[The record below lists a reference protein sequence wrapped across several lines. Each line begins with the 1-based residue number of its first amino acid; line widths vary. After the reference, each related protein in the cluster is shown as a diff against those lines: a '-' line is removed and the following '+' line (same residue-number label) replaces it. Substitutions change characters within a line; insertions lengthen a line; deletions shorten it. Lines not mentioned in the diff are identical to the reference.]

1 MSGGEASAIYERI
14 VTEDGRKLNE
24 DLVGA
29 YLDNVWLS
37 GLTPMIMT
45 DYESN
50 LRIFATLLS
59 KPGVEASKA
68 DLRAFVAYLKDKG
81 RPPEDHRPVLQCYLQ
96 FLRLLC
102 LYQIVRAGAWRL
114 Q

>member
-14 VTEDGRKLNE
+14 VTEDERKLNE
-24 DLVGA
+24 ELVGA

-59 KPGVEASKA
+59 KSGVEATKA
-68 DLRAFVAYLKDKG
+68 DLRAFVAYLKDK
-81 RPPEDHRPVLQCYLQ
+81 RDVHQKTIA
-96 FLRLLC
+96 
-102 LYQIVRAGAWRL
+102 LYFSAISSFFDYFVYIR
-114 Q
+114 